1 MYVKNF
7 SQIHRGTW
15 STWAYYYLHLQR
27 PLMADEWMDGADP
40 VLAFLCEECSTRFLL
55 RQRNYNLMR
64 NAQIMMFSEIM
75 FDMRKLIGKT
85 WDSRKEF

>member
-1 MYVKNF
+1 MN
-7 SQIHRGTW
+7 G
-15 STWAYYYLHLQR
+15 
-27 PLMADEWMDGADP
+27 WMDGADP

-85 WDSRKEF
+85 